1 MLEHGSVL
9 DVVFHGHDALVRVG
23 LSNLEVVLRVVT
35 PVSVSV
41 GDQVSVRV
49 RGHAQFY
56 PLS

>member
-1 MLEHGSVL
+1 ML

-49 RGHAQFY
+49 RGQAQFY